1 MSDTLRLEGGGQDID
16 LYPWLSAK
24 ARGQEALAGIIG
36 FGLPTVENQW
46 FDGAGSGRT
55 WRGSRVSSRII
66 SLPMKV
72 YAANR
77 VDLTQELSALS
88 FALDPFTPHPG
99 IDNGTARLY
108 FGMADDK
115 EWFVEVVRAG
125 GGDWARKRDSD
136 DRTYFKTTLGLEAG
150 DPFWTR
156 NEPEKFEVVQV
167 PSGNPLLPRI
177 AKLRVASSAVTG
189 TREVTN
195 IGDTWAWPIITLKG
209 PATGFTLIGPNG
221 ETLEWTGVVGSGDT
235 ITVDMR
241 NNTIEDQNGVNKYG
255 GLAPAPRFWYIAPGT
270 SEVNV
275 IIEDMTVDSRMVA
288 QWWPRRWAVL

>member
-1 MSDTLRLEGGGQDID
+1 MSDTLRMAGGGQNID

-24 ARGQEALAGIIG
+24 ARGSEALAGIIG
-36 FGLPTVENQW
+36 FGLPAVENQW

-55 WRGSRVSSRII
+55 WRGSRVGSRLI
-66 SLPMKV
+66 SLPLKV
-72 YAANR
+72 FAANR
-77 VDLTQELSALS
+77 TDLTSQLSELSTT
-88 FALDPFTPHPG
+88 LDPFTPHPD
-99 IDNGTARLY
+99 IANGAARLY

-156 NEPEKFEVVQV
+156 NDPERFEVVQT